1 MCSPLLV
8 CDVFGHCPPFSS
20 GDNGRAGFGMC
31 GPGVTI
37 DESVAVPA
45 AAPADEEVGN
55 GS

>member
-8 CDVFGHCPPFSS
+8 CDVFGYCPLFLREITDVLVSV
-20 GDNGRAGFGMC
+20 C
-31 GPGVTI
+31 VEPGITI